1 MKKLLS
7 VCFTAVIAGSLMTG
21 CSAITEMFEKANG
34 VILYGDHNQVAGV
47 FEQEKDD
54 LKEKNEY
61 KFKVAE
67 DQGQQILIFNETT
80 AKALVEKELL
90 NKVVKDDE
98 TEPIKSLPELKD
110 KGILFTKQDNVD
122 KVTIDGQ
129 SLSVSNEGNIVIGRG
144 RAYGDMFLVVSDDKW
159 SAMKG
164 TEKAMGVIE
173 YDKDPAEKLPEF
185 EVEKVQLITIN
196 D

>member
-34 VILYGDHNQVAGV
+34 VILYGDHKQVAEV

-159 SAMKG
+159 SAMMG
-164 TEKAMGVIE
+164 TEKVMGVIE

>member
-1 MKKLLS
+1 MRKILS
-7 VCFTAVIAGSLMTG
+7 ICLTAAFAGTLMTG

-34 VILYGDHNQVAGV
+34 VILYGDHDQVAEV

-67 DQGQQILIFNETT
+67 DHGQQILIFNETT

-90 NKVVKDDE
+90 NEVVKDDE
-98 TEPIKSLPELKD
+98 TEPISSLPELKD
-110 KGILFTKQDNVD
+110 KGILFTKEDEVN
-122 KVTIDGQ
+122 KVTIDGHP
-129 SLSVSNEGNIVIGRG
+129 LSVSNEGNIVIGHG
-144 RAYGDMFLVVSDDKW
+144 RNYGDMFLVVTDDKW

-164 TEKAMGVIE
+164 TEKSMGVIE
-173 YDKDPAEKLPEF
+173 YDKDPAKKLQDF
-185 EVEKVQLITIN
+185 KVEKVQLITM
-196 D
+196 